1 MNWSVAYVLHIPTAA
16 YQLADY
22 MNTAKLLRIVLL
34 LVLCASVTESN
45 AQIGS
50 HLFVDPIQVGSISIN
65 AGVGLGVPY
74 HGSVGTPFG
83 VKAAINWGVVQL
95 GSGVIT
101 LGLSTGG
108 SFSHGSTEGVA
119 ENSSSVVFLARGAW
133 HYGWEVP
140 GLDLYG
146 GLSSGVAVHRFHY
159 GDPLDRSSNS
169 ADLLPGI
176 FFGASYFVASVFG
189 FNAEVGDDITILQ
202 LGIVVKIQ

>member
-1 MNWSVAYVLHIPTAA
+1 VAYVLHNKL
-16 YQLADY
+16 YERLRDN
-22 MNTAKLLRIVLL
+22 MNKTKHLRIAFLL
-34 LVLCASVTESN
+34 LLCGCVTASN
-45 AQIGS
+45 AQLGS
-50 HLFVDPIQVGSISIN
+50 HVSINPIQVGSISVN

-74 HGSVGTPFG
+74 HGSVGTPFS
-83 VKAAINWGVVQL
+83 VKTSINWGVVQL

-101 LGLSTGG
+101 LGLSAGG
-108 SFSHGSTEGVA
+108 SFSHGSTEGVS
-119 ENSSSVVFLARGAW
+119 ESSNTVVVLARGAW

-159 GDPLDRSSNS
+159 GDPLDRTSSS
-169 ADLLPGI
+169 VDLLPGI
-176 FFGASYFVASVFG
+176 FVGATYFVATVFG

>member
-1 MNWSVAYVLHIPTAA
+1 MIPIN
-16 YQLADY
+16 ADK
-22 MNTAKLLRIVLL
+22 TKLMRIALS
-34 LVLCASVTESN
+34 LVLCGCVTASN

-50 HLFVDPIQVGSISIN
+50 HLSINPIQVGSISVN

-83 VKAAINWGVVQL
+83 VKASINWGVVEL
-95 GSGVIT
+95 GRGVIT
-101 LGLSTGG
+101 LGLAGGG
-108 SFSHGSTEGVA
+108 SFSHGSTEGVS
-119 ENSSSVVFLARGAW
+119 ESSSSVVFLARGAW

-146 GLSSGVAVHRFHY
+146 GLSSGVAVHRFRY
-159 GDPLDRSSNS
+159 GEPLDRSSNS

-176 FFGASYFVASVFG
+176 FLGASYFVASVFG